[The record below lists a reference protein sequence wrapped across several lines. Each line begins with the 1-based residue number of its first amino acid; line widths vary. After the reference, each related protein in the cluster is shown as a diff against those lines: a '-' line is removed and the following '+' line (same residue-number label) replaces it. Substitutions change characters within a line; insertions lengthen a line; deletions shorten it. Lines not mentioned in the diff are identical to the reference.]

1 MELASRWGARAGF
14 SIGDQALVS
23 GANFALNLALARW
36 LSVDEYGGFA
46 VIYSLFLFISGFHNA
61 LVLEPMNVLG
71 ASRAGDSLPGYFGS
85 LVWIQIGILLLF
97 SCLLTAAI
105 SLASLHDALAEP
117 MLGLALTFPALLLY
131 WFLRQAC
138 YLKTR
143 PACAFCGGLAFAAC
157 VVTGLALLHA
167 TESATAFNGFI
178 VLGLSS
184 VTASAVLWRLLSSI
198 DSAPSLRGP
207 GQICAVLLEHWSYG
221 RWVLGSAL
229 VYGLGNF
236 FYVPL
241 VSALG
246 SLSQAGALRAVQNLI
261 APVQQLLTA
270 FNLLWLPW
278 AARQAM
284 TADKPAL
291 QRALL
296 TILGL
301 MTGVTVVYAV
311 LLVSFSELLISILY
325 GNGTYDPYRWIIPY
339 FGFAVV
345 IGAVNN
351 GLILSLKSLSRPDQ
365 VLLSQIISAVLTLT
379 AGTFLVWQFGIPGV
393 AFGSILSGI
402 ASSLFLWN
410 RLRSSFVPS
419 ITSPNVTRRPEKRIA
434 WLVPSMDRGS
444 YWHPVFQEFVRLF
457 PETVVFTGSWPGFA
471 SGSENAFK
479 VRVVGKTR
487 YINFQSFVSGKTR
500 TFIIPSLKIVPSIM
514 RFRPQ
519 VIFTSAFSLWSTLVV
534 LLKPWK
540 KWRIVVFYDGSAP
553 SVDSTDSHLKL
564 FVRRLITKNVDALVT
579 NSHAG
584 RKYLTEALRA
594 DARRVFRHPYQVPS
608 AAALL
613 ADPNKDSVKP
623 LSMDVRH
630 PVFLFIGQLIPR
642 KGLEFLLDACTLLN
656 QNRGSPYT
664 VLIAG
669 DGPERAELEGKIRSR
684 GLSHEVRLLG
694 WVNYAQ
700 IGNYMKLAD
709 VFVLPTLEDIW
720 GMVILEAMV
729 FGKPILCSKWAGT
742 SEMVVDGENGFVF
755 DPYQPEQLAGLM
767 HRFIDDPSLIRSM
780 GERSMTLIAPHNP
793 QAAAEGLAGVALH
806 VLRNQRT
813 CEPLGAGVCLE

>member
-1 MELASRWGARAGF
+1 MELASRWGARAGL
-14 SIGDQALVS
+14 SISDQALVS
-23 GANFALNLALARW
+23 GANFALNIALARW

-71 ASRAGDSLPGYFGS
+71 ASRTRDSLPGYFGS
-85 LVWIQIGILLLF
+85 LIWIQVGILLLF
-97 SCLLTAAI
+97 SCLLAAAI
-105 SLASLHDALAEP
+105 SFADLHDALAEP
-117 MLGLALTFPALLLY
+117 MLGLALTLPALLLY

-143 PACAFCGGLAFAAC
+143 PACAFCGGLAFTAC

-167 TESATAFNGFI
+167 TERATAFNGFI

-198 DSAPSLRGP
+198 GNAPSLRAT
-207 GQICAVLLEHWSYG
+207 GQIRAVLLDHWSYG

-246 SLSQAGALRAVQNLI
+246 SLAQAGAVRALQNLI

-278 AARQAM
+278 AARHAM
-284 TADKPAL
+284 TAEKPAL

-296 TILGL
+296 TILGF
-301 MTGVTVVYAV
+301 MTAVTVVYAV
-311 LLVSFSELLISILY
+311 LLVSFSEFLTSILY
-325 GNGTYDPYRWIIPY
+325 GPGTYDQYHWIIPY

-365 VLLSQIISAVLTLT
+365 VLFSQVISAVLTLT
-379 AGTFLVWQFGIPGV
+379 VGTLLVWQFGILGV

-402 ASSLFLWN
+402 AAALFLWN
-410 RLRSSFVPS
+410 KLRSAFVS
-419 ITSPNVTRRPEKRIA
+419 STTSLNLTRHPEKRIA
-434 WLVPSMDRGS
+434 WLVPSMDRGF

-457 PETVVFTGSWPGFA
+457 PETVIFTGSWPGFA

-487 YINFQSFVSGKTR
+487 YFNFRSFVSGKTR
-500 TFIIPSLKIVPSIM
+500 TFIIPSLAIVPSIM

-553 SVDSTDSHLKL
+553 SVDSTDSRVKL
-564 FVRRLITKNVDALVT
+564 FMRRLITKNVDALVT
-579 NSHAG
+579 NSHG
-584 RKYLTEALRA
+584 GKKYLVGALHA
-594 DARRVFRHPYQVPS
+594 DVRRVFRHPYQVPS

-613 ADPNKDSVKP
+613 AHPNGNAPKPFSLNVK
-623 LSMDVRH
+623 H

-642 KGLEFLLDACTLLN
+642 KGIEFLLEACILLN
-656 QNRGSPYT
+656 QDRRAHYT

-669 DGPERAELEGKIRSR
+669 DGPKRAELEEKICIR
-684 GLSHEVRLLG
+684 GLTKEVQLVG

-742 SEMVVDGENGFVF
+742 SEMVIDGENGFVF

-767 HRFIDDPSLIRSM
+767 RRFIDSPSLIRSM

-806 VLRNQRT
+806 VLRNQQT